1 MQLITIVII
10 VLVFGAAFLTI
21 QGLYW
26 AAEIFR
32 GQQQSELSRR
42 IGTATVGGGSDLL
55 QKGGIGVETASPDD
69 VRAGLDDMLLQAGNP
84 WELSGLLTRMALF
97 GLVTFFVLAIFS
109 GLASNPTTLPL
120 KLAGIVAF
128 SCIMASIPI
137 IRLKLMTSERT
148 EKITEQLPEALD
160 LMARSLRAGH
170 GVSEAIRMV
179 AEEMSPPISVEF
191 GRVYEEHNL
200 GVNFRESLDHLV
212 ARNKANFDLRI
223 FVSSVLLQRDTGG
236 NLIEILEQISSTIRQ
251 RYVFYGKVRALTA
264 ESRISAVILGCIPF
278 FVALALAILRPDYL
292 IPLFTDPWGIIAF
305 VGGGIWFCIGIFV
318 LYKLTQ
324 IEV

>member
-1 MQLITIVII
+1 MNPIIIVII
-10 VLVFGAAFLTI
+10 VLVFGAVFLTV

-26 AAEIFR
+26 AGEIFR

-42 IGTATVGGGSDLL
+42 IGTAAVGAGGDLL
-55 QKGGIGVETASPDD
+55 QKGGINTDAPSTDD
-69 VRAGLDDMLLQAGNP
+69 VRAGLEDLLLQAGNP
-84 WELSGLLTRMALF
+84 WELSGLITRMFLFGIITFCVVALF
-97 GLVTFFVLAIFS
+97 AGLANNPAMLPMKLGGIVIFS
-109 GLASNPTTLPL
+109 CLVAGIPIMQL
-120 KLAGIVAF
+120 KLKAQQ
-128 SCIMASIPI
+128 
-137 IRLKLMTSERT
+137 RNEKL
-148 EKITEQLPEALD
+148 TEQLPEALD

-170 GVSEAIRMV
+170 GVSETMRMV
-179 AEEMSPPISVEF
+179 AEEMIPPCSIEF

-200 GVNFRESLDHLV
+200 GVNFRESLEHMV

-236 NLIEILEQISSTIRQ
+236 NLIEILEQIARTIRQ

-292 IPLFTDPWGIIAF
+292 MTLFTDP
-305 VGGGIWFCIGIFV
+305 VGLIVFFAGLGWFILGIFV